1 MKMVKQLQSSQLDR
15 YDRQKVGAS
24 SPKIRHN
31 QLDRLHQ
38 SSRSYLNSLIMHG
51 ANFYQNAALRGYVLA
66 EQIEFFIAELDLI
79 IGYFQINHLDFML
92 KCIEDCESQHI

>member
-15 YDRQKVGAS
+15 YDRQKIGAS

-51 ANFYQNAALRGYVLA
+51 ANFYQNAMLRSHISA
-66 EQIEFFIAELDLI
+66 EQIEFFIAELDLV
-79 IGYFQINHLDFML
+79 IGYFQIHHLDFIL
-92 KCIEDCESQHI
+92 NFLEDCESQHI

>member
-51 ANFYQNAALRGYVLA
+51 ANFYQNAALRSHISA
-66 EQIEFFIAELDLI
+66 EQIEFFIAELDLVV
-79 IGYFQINHLDFML
+79 GYFQIHYLDFIL
-92 KCIEDCESQHI
+92 RFTED